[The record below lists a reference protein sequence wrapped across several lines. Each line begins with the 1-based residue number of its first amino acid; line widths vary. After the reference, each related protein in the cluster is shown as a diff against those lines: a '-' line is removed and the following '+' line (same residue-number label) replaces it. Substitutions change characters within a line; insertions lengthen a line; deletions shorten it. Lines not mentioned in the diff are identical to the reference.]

1 MERETAM
8 KSASFVSHADLPGL
22 LVRLAEKAE
31 LWVPAPEDT
40 APHRVTFKPFQAGM
54 AIDVQRLPVSSA
66 KKLLFPQGEELLRF
80 RTDKSASDAAME
92 TVLSEKTTE
101 ARPTILFGCRPCDAR
116 GFVVFDR
123 AFLQGPSV
131 DPYYKA
137 RRDINLVVSMV
148 CPGPDAA
155 CFCGAVGSHPADT
168 QGSDVQMIPVSGGFV
183 LHALTDKGQELME
196 NLASAPSQAQEQEA
210 RQVWESVRRS
220 VENVASL
227 KDSARHFPKR
237 FADTAFWRF
246 HTERCLSCGVC
257 TFLCPTC
264 YCFTITDETDG
275 VQGQRL
281 RSWDACMFHHF
292 TQEASGHNPRPTKA
306 ERFRNRVGHKFSYF
320 LEKHGQFACCGCGR
334 CLRHCPVSMDIRA
347 IVQAM
352 GETEEVH
359 D

>member
-1 MERETAM
+1 MAM
-8 KSASFVSHADLPGL
+8 KSASFVSSADLSGL

-40 APHRVTFKPFQAGM
+40 APHRVTFRPFQAGM
-54 AIDVQRLPVSSA
+54 DLDGHRLPVTSP

-80 RTDKSASDAAME
+80 RTGRSSSEAAME
-92 TVLSEKTTE
+92 TVLLEES
-101 ARPTILFGCRPCDAR
+101 ADPRPTIVFGCRPCDAR

-123 AFLQGPSV
+123 AFLQGPFV

-137 RRDINLVVSMV
+137 RRDKNLVVSMV

-168 QGSDVQMIPVSGGFV
+168 QGSDVQMIPVSEGYV
-183 LHALTDKGQELME
+183 LHALTEKGQELVRHLE
-196 NLASAPSQAQEQEA
+196 NAPSQAQEQEA
-210 RQVWESVRRS
+210 RHVWESARRS
-220 VENVASL
+220 VENVVSL
-227 KDSARHFPKR
+227 MDSAPHFRKR
-237 FADTAFWRF
+237 FADAAFWRL

-320 LEKHGQFACCGCGR
+320 AEKHGHPACCGCGR
-334 CLRHCPVSMDIRA
+334 CLRHCPVAMDIRA
-347 IVQAM
+347 IVRAM
-352 GETEEVH
+352 GETEDVH
-359 D
+359 A